1 MQKNEGMSPL
11 QLYTKINSKWI
22 NNLNIRVITIKLLED
37 NLGANLHNL
46 VFGSRF
52 LDMTSKIQ
60 TMSNKIKKDK
70 LDFKIK
76 NIYGL
81 KNMIRKIKRQ
91 L

>member
-60 TMSNKIKKDK
+60 TMSNKKK
-70 LDFKIK
+70 
-76 NIYGL
+76 
-81 KNMIRKIKRQ
+81 R
-91 L
+91 